1 MRDEAFSCVPQA
13 PSLVPDSLFFS
24 VPNPYLA
31 ESINVD
37 LLVPK
42 VGSQLGG
49 LGGGTEGEKIVLEG
63 AVGRQHSSS
72 FPVLCCRDTH
82 TVRAC
87 PLVGMFSRLR
97 SEPQE

>member
-1 MRDEAFSCVPQA
+1 MCSSSPIPGPRL
-13 PSLVPDSLFFS
+13 SLLLCSQPLFGRIDQCRFAS
-24 VPNPYLA
+24 
-31 ESINVD
+31 S
-37 LLVPK
+37 K
-42 VGSQLGG
+42 GGSQLGG
-49 LGGGTEGEKIVLEG
+49 LGGGTEGVKIVLEG
-63 AVGRQHSSS
+63 AVGRQPSSS